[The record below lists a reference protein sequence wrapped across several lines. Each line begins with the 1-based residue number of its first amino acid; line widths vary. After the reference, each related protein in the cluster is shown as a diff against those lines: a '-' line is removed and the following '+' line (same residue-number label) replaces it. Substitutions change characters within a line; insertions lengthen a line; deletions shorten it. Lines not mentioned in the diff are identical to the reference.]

1 MPNWCTGD
9 LKVRGKYKD
18 IKEFLSKEMI
28 ILGGS
33 PFNREY
39 KEPLIDESCG
49 IEIKVGNQGMWFRN
63 AYRSYFENNIDIWID
78 DELKE
83 NDSIITL
90 NLGELQTAWGTD
102 TKALTKLSKQ
112 YNRRWS
118 IRTFITT
125 KKLIQYRAFSS
136 QSNNRHSIVY
146 NSIQILWKTILN
158 TLNNSNF

>member
-18 IKEFLSKEMI
+18 IKEFLSKEMV

-39 KEPLIDESCG
+39 KEPIIDESCG

-83 NDSIITL
+83 GDSIITL

-102 TKALTKLSKQ
+102 TEALTKLSKQ
-112 YNRRWS
+112 Y
-118 IRTFITT
+118 
-125 KKLIQYRAFSS
+125 KLDLKIYAYERGMEFNIDFEVHKGEVIK
-136 QSNNRHSIVY
+136 NNEIKFDDYVWECT
-146 NSIQILWKTILN
+146 NPEIGG
-158 TLNNSNF
+158 

>member
-33 PFNREY
+33 PFKREY
-39 KEPLIDESCG
+39 KQPIIDESYG

-63 AYRSYFENNIDIWID
+63 AYRSYFENDIDIYID

-102 TKALTKLSKQ
+102 TEALTKLSKQ
-112 YNRRWS
+112 YNLDFKIYAYERGMQFN
-118 IRTFITT
+118 IDFEVHKGEVI
-125 KKLIQYRAFSS
+125 K
-136 QSNNRHSIVY
+136 NNEIKFDDY
-146 NSIQILWKTILN
+146 IWECPNPEIGG
-158 TLNNSNF
+158 

>member
-18 IKEFLSKEMI
+18 IKEFLSKEMMI
-28 ILGGS
+28 IGGS
-33 PFNREY
+33 LFNREY
-39 KEPLIDESCG
+39 KEPVIDESYG

-83 NDSIITL
+83 NDNILTL

-102 TKALTKLSKQ
+102 TEALTKLSKQ
-112 YNRRWS
+112 YNLDFKIYAYERGMQFN
-118 IRTFITT
+118 IDFEVHKGEVI
-125 KKLIQYRAFSS
+125 K
-136 QSNNRHSIVY
+136 NNEIKFDDYVWECT
-146 NSIQILWKTILN
+146 NPEIGG
-158 TLNNSNF
+158 

>member
-18 IKEFLSKEMI
+18 IKEFLSKEMV

-39 KEPLIDESCG
+39 KEPIIDESCG

-83 NDSIITL
+83 SDSIITL

-102 TKALTKLSKQ
+102 TESLTKLSKQ
-112 YNRRWS
+112 YNLDFKIYAYERGMEFN
-118 IRTFITT
+118 IDFEVHKGEVI
-125 KKLIQYRAFSS
+125 K
-136 QSNNRHSIVY
+136 NNEIKFDDYVWECT
-146 NSIQILWKTILN
+146 NPEIGG
-158 TLNNSNF
+158 

>member
-112 YNRRWS
+112 YNLDFKIYAYERGMQFN
-118 IRTFITT
+118 IDFEVHKGEVI
-125 KKLIQYRAFSS
+125 K
-136 QSNNRHSIVY
+136 NNEIKFDDY
-146 NSIQILWKTILN
+146 IWECPNPEIGG
-158 TLNNSNF
+158 